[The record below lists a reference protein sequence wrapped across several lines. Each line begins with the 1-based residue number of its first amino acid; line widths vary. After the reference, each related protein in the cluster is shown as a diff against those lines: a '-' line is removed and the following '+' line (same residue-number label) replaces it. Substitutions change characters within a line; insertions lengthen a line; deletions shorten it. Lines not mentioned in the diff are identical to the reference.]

1 MATSHDVTFL
11 LIWLTWLYSPTM
23 RPRNPS
29 NHPSVYLQNS
39 VARQTGTVPF
49 TVPPAMPGPV
59 PLICNP
65 FRSIEH
71 PLRETRE
78 KGLMRYAVLLAL
90 VLFGG
95 CHSATKT
102 SSTAGVMNQGT
113 ANGQA
118 IGTPSTM
125 ADELNNPNSP
135 LAKRSIYF
143 DFDSYEVK
151 PEYQSILQ
159 AHADYLRL
167 HPSRHVLIQGN
178 TDERGTSEYNLA
190 LGAGR
195 RPCFAHWKRSAY
207 LIHRSKQSA
216 SARRSRLHWA
226 TTKHR
231 GRRIVVRISFI
242 DNARSWRCRPPPR
255 IDRQKRFVT
264 AYCDHKPMKYVRTS
278 ISADQD
284 CTSGSSSN
292 STGFPR

>member
-1 MATSHDVTFL
+1 MES
-11 LIWLTWLYSPTM
+11 
-23 RPRNPS
+23 
-29 NHPSVYLQNS
+29 
-39 VARQTGTVPF
+39 
-49 TVPPAMPGPV
+49 
-59 PLICNP
+59 
-65 FRSIEH
+65 
-71 PLRETRE
+71 
-78 KGLMRYAVLLAL
+78 LMRYAVLLAL

-102 SSTAGVMNQGT
+102 SSTAGMMNQSA

-190 LGAGR
+190 LGE
-195 RPCFAHWKRSAY
+195 
-207 LIHRSKQSA
+207 
-216 SARRSRLHWA
+216 RRSQAVLRTLETLGVPDAQIEAVSFGKEKPVALGHDEASWA
-226 TTKHR
+226 QN
-231 GRRIVVRISFI
+231 RRADI
-242 DNARSWRCRPPPR
+242 
-255 IDRQKRFVT
+255 
-264 AYCDHKPMKYVRTS
+264 AYR
-278 ISADQD
+278 
-284 CTSGSSSN
+284 
-292 STGFPR
+292 